1 MRCPSR
7 RYRNIPEHTGSVGSK
22 KPTER
27 TPLGGFEVGSSSV
40 DPAEHTGG
48 QENAG
53 MFRPPIGCPP
63 GSGGESIMT
72 AQRPAIPGLKTE
84 LCPVCNELFSRTS
97 AGDLH
102 RVGDYYDHH
111 DPQRPYIPRRCLTPD
126 EIAAKG
132 LVRNAKG
139 VWHWPGSDDWR
150 STVAD
155 LPAAQPD
162 PA

>member
-1 MRCPSR
+1 
-7 RYRNIPEHTGSVGSK
+7 
-22 KPTER
+22 
-27 TPLGGFEVGSSSV
+27 
-40 DPAEHTGG
+40 
-48 QENAG
+48 
-53 MFRPPIGCPP
+53 
-63 GSGGESIMT
+63 MT

-111 DPQRPYIPRRCLTPD
+111 DP
-126 EIAAKG
+126 
-132 LVRNAKG
+132 G

-150 STVAD
+150 PTVAD

-162 PA
+162 PT